1 MNYQINQKTDENVVI
16 LDGAVVRG
24 DVRIGAGSSVWFN
37 AVVRAEEE
45 KIVIG
50 QNTNVQ
56 DCAVLHVDPG
66 MPLIIG
72 DNVTI
77 GHGAIVHACTV
88 GSNTLIGM
96 GAIVLNGA
104 RIGKNCIVGAGSL
117 VTGNTVIPDGW
128 MAFGNPAK
136 PVRKLKEA
144 EIAQNL
150 ESARH
155 YAALKESY
163 RK

>member
-1 MNYQINQKTDENVVI
+1 MDYQTNQKTDENVVI
-16 LDGAVVRG
+16 MDGAVVRG
-24 DVRIGAGSSVWFN
+24 DVRLGAGSSVWFN

-50 QNTNVQ
+50 KNTNVQ

-66 MPLIIG
+66 MPLMIG

-77 GHGAIVHACTV
+77 GHSAIVHACTV
-88 GSNTLIGM
+88 GDNSLIGM
-96 GAIVLNGA
+96 GAIVLTGA

-117 VTGNTVIPDGW
+117 VTGKTVIPDGW

-144 EIAQNL
+144 ELEDNL
-150 ESARH
+150 ASARH
-155 YAALKESY
+155 YAQLKERY